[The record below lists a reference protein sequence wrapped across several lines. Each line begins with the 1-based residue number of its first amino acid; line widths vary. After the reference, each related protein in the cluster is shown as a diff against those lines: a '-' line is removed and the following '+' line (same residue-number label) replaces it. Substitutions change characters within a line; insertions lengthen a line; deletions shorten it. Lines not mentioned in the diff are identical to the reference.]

1 MNKEEVLVPLGSDY
15 LNEYKNEEEKHFN
28 AKVAEQRKETINQT
42 LEKFDIQARIKDY
55 IVGPSITRYNL
66 EFLNKGAIKKIAD
79 AISSIQINL
88 GGLAVRYDM
97 DNTSDCSPGL
107 EVGNKVSETVG
118 LKDLYEAL
126 PDAKEHPL
134 AVPLGKKVN
143 DEVVWID
150 LNDAPHVL
158 IGGTTGSGKSIFL
171 NNLITTL
178 LMRNTPEQLRFLL
191 FDPKHVE
198 LNRYRDEPH
207 LLCPI
212 VKDAN
217 EAVEVLNKLLEE
229 MEERYSIFAKQ
240 YCCNI
245 TEYNEEAEEKGLT
258 KLPYIVVIIDEFA
271 DLVDCNREISAQV
284 LSLAQKSRAAG
295 IHLVVATQRPT
306 TKVVTGAL
314 KANMPTKI
322 AFMMSN
328 MVDSVTMLG
337 ETGAEKLLGK
347 GDMFVQSSLVSHLGL
362 IRLQGSYIK
371 RDEIMRV
378 VDFHKEHFETKYNPK
393 FLVIEQPQVEEVANK
408 EVDPEEERYLQVRSW
423 VILTD
428 YVSISRIQRECSV
441 GFNRAARYLLRL
453 QQEGIVG
460 IEPTKRGYAVIKKD

>member
-1 MNKEEVLVPLGSDY
+1 MNKEEVLVSLGSDY

-28 AKVAEQRKETINQT
+28 AEVAEQRKETINQT

-55 IVGPSITRYNL
+55 TVGPSITRYNL
-66 EFLNKGAIKKIAD
+66 EFLDKGAIKKIAD
-79 AISSIQINL
+79 AIPSIQINL

-97 DNTSDCSPGL
+97 DNTSDCPPGL
-107 EVGNKVSETVG
+107 EVGNKVSEIVG

-134 AVPLGKKVN
+134 AVPIGKKVN

-178 LMRNTPEQLRFLL
+178 LMRNSPEQLKFLL

-229 MEERYSIFAKQ
+229 MEERYSAFAKQ

-337 ETGAEKLLGK
+337 EAGAEKLLCK
-347 GDMFVQSSLVSHLGL
+347 GDMFVQSSLVSQLGL

-393 FLVIEQPQVEEVANK
+393 FLVEDQSQVEEVMNK
-408 EVDPEEERYLQVRSW
+408 EVDPEEESYLQVRSW
-423 VILTD
+423 VMLTD
-428 YVSISRIQRECSV
+428 YVSISRIQRECSI